1 MAGNITD
8 EQVNDFKGIF
18 DFFGEQGETPIMK
31 SELSTV
37 LRSLGQNPSEA
48 ELEIINK
55 EIENDCDKP
64 IDFPYFLSL
73 YS

>member
-37 LRSLGQNPSEA
+37 LRSLG
-48 ELEIINK
+48 
-55 EIENDCDKP
+55 
-64 IDFPYFLSL
+64 
-73 YS
+73 